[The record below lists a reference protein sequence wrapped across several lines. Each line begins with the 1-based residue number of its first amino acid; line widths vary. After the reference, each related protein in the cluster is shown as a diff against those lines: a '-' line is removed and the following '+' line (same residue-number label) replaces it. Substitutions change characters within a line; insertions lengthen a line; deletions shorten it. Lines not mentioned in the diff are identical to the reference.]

1 METGPARTLE
11 AAERIRRQM
20 VARPLRPAD
29 GKKPRVTLL
38 VGVAT
43 FHGHPDYTDLAN
55 AAGRRSTG
63 PSGREE
69 PQHDV
74 RRNGV

>member
-43 FHGHPDYTDLAN
+43 FTVTPIIRTWPMPPAGALPGQAEGGT
-55 AAGRRSTG
+55 AA
-63 PSGREE
+63 
-69 PQHDV
+69 
-74 RRNGV
+74 